1 MVVGWGVCEK
11 YIEVVEFGVLN
22 GENQPFP
29 GEPQVI
35 VGKMQK
41 VESLKG
47 PCLWQKE

>member
-22 GENQPFP
+22 RENQPF
-29 GEPQVI
+29 